1 MFQISAKI
9 EVNNTMSL
17 SFIPFRFKII
27 AFSRKGYAVL
37 MTIKANIKYI
47 SIVMSLNFFIIII
60 GEFSI
65 IIIIYNLSLFIIVMK
80 FMTSL

>member
-37 MTIKANIKYI
+37 MTTKENIKY
-47 SIVMSLNFFIIII
+47 IVMSLNFFILII
-60 GEFSI
+60 GES
-65 IIIIYNLSLFIIVMK
+65 V
-80 FMTSL
+80 